1 MLMFKYEEEN
11 VLDNEIIV
19 EYMNRR
25 KVTIIELFGILQ
37 ELNLPTKEL
46 YEYMKEKGINKKL
59 SKQ

>member
-25 KVTIIELFGILQ
+25 KVTIIELFGMLQ